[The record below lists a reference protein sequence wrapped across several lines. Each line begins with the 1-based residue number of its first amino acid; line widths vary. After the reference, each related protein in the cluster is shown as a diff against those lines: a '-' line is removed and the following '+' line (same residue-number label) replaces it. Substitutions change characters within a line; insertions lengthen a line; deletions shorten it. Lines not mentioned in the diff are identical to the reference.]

1 MPDPPAAQ
9 PAKAVGAKPTTT
21 GPKPKPRAGV
31 VRKTKAERE
40 QFAKEEAERQKAR
53 LAEEAAKNAR
63 GSARGGRGGAGARG
77 GRGGAAGGERA
88 REGPVSVGSGV
99 FGAGSG
105 LRPGGRPR
113 MQVEG
118 HSEMLDGQQGFKYDE
133 SQSGMLAGGSSG
145 GGGGGTRSGGGEG
158 FGVGEDDE
166 LDEPKRD
173 IERIWISSGE
183 EEEEEEDAV
192 VADDGDEVHKG
203 KGKQKQKQRRR
214 ASRPPTGL
222 RPVRAPRARRESE
235 EDAAAAK
242 KKAASSTTARSTTE
256 RRKPS
261 VTIKKRAS
269 DAQEQPVADDHEGAM
284 DVDRDPDVAVEDDPV
299 FVKEQPSSPEMRR
312 RSLRK
317 ASSSTKARDARLAIE
332 TIEEKAER
340 LRVAEDTDKLR
351 DFLLAAPQN
360 AEDENVD
367 EDQILEDGK
376 LFLFQLP
383 PMTPFLL
390 DADLVAQQ
398 ESFAIKA
405 EPHSDATATVS
416 TGGVGAGEVKK
427 DPETG
432 DVSGAARPN
441 LETEGLLTASEP
453 TRLPSGLVGKLRV
466 HKSGKVSLDW
476 GGTDMEVRYGAE
488 VDFLQDVVMVTPPI
502 KTEEGDENETQTQI
516 PDMLNPDQDGNGT
529 TAKDKDKGLG
539 KAYALGQ
546 VRRKMVLI
554 PDWEKLE
561 SIHNLSNSGNNNNH
575 PLKFKKFSQKQ
586 NGNQQQ
592 QH

>member
-1 MPDPPAAQ
+1 MPDPPAGQ
-9 PAKAVGAKPTTT
+9 PAKPAAAGAKPTTT

-63 GSARGGRGGAGARG
+63 GGARGGRGGAAGRG

-105 LRPGGRPR
+105 LRPGARSR

-118 HSEMLDGQQGFKYDE
+118 HSEMLDGQPGFKYDE

-145 GGGGGTRSGGGEG
+145 GGGGGGTRSGGGEG
-158 FGVGEDDE
+158 FGEDDE

-192 VADDGDEVHKG
+192 VADDGDDIHKG
-203 KGKQKQKQRRR
+203 KGNQKQKQRRR
-214 ASRPPTGL
+214 THRPPTGL
-222 RPVRAPRARRESE
+222 RPVRAPHARRESE

-242 KKAASSTTARSTTE
+242 KKAASSTSAARSTTE
-256 RRKPS
+256 KRKPS

-269 DAQEQPVADDHEGAM
+269 DAQEQPVADDHEGSAM

-299 FVKEQPSSPEMRR
+299 FVKEQPSSPEVRR

-340 LRVAEDTDKLR
+340 LRVADDADKLR
-351 DFLLAAPQN
+351 EFLLAAPQIT
-360 AEDENVD
+360 EDENVD
-367 EDQILEDGK
+367 EEQILEDGK

-383 PMTPFLL
+383 PMTPYLL

-398 ESFAIKA
+398 ESVAVKA
-405 EPHSDATATVS
+405 EPNTDATVS
-416 TGGVGAGEVKK
+416 TGGGGGAEVKK

-432 DVSGAARPN
+432 DVSGAAKPN

-488 VDFLQDVVMVTPPI
+488 VDFLQDVVMVTPTI
-502 KTEEGDENETQTQI
+502 KTEENEEQNQV
-516 PDMLNPDQDGNGT
+516 PDLLNPDQDANQT
-529 TAKDKDKGLG
+529 TAKDKDKGAG

-554 PDWEKLE
+554 PDWEKLYA
-561 SIHNLSNSGNNNNH
+561 
-575 PLKFKKFSQKQ
+575 
-586 NGNQQQ
+586 
-592 QH
+592 